1 MTAHRSSSEPS
12 QPSKL
17 ERSRPD
23 ITNLGEFLR
32 GPVDVH
38 SIALTGIF
46 LLLFFYTL
54 YFGRDFFL
62 PVTLALILS
71 FLLVPLV
78 RGLARFYIPY
88 AIGASLVLVVVL
100 GITSYGVY
108 QLSEPVS
115 EWIAKGPQS
124 LRQVQLK
131 LRQFKQSIDEVNE
144 AAKQVEQMT
153 NMGENRRTQTVQVER
168 PGLGNLMLTETQEF
182 LVGSAVM
189 VVLLFFLLSSG
200 DLFLRKL
207 VRVLPR
213 LQDKKLAVEIMLQ
226 IEEDIST
233 YLLTVTLINVGV
245 GLTISLAFF
254 FLGMPSPVLWGV
266 MATLLNFIPY
276 LGALAGIV
284 VVTLVAILT
293 FDTIGQI
300 LLVPGVY
307 FVLNII
313 EANFVTPV
321 ALGRR
326 LTFNPVVIFLWV
338 IFWGWLWG
346 AAGALVAVPLLAIL
360 KIVCD
365 QIEPLAP
372 IGEFLG
378 Q

>member
-1 MTAHRSSSEPS
+1 MTAHLSSSEPS
-12 QPSKL
+12 QPSEL

-32 GPVDVH
+32 GPVDVR

-62 PVTLALILS
+62 PVTLAFILS

-88 AIGASLVLVVVL
+88 ALGASLVLVVVL

-108 QLSEPVS
+108 QLSEPAS
-115 EWIAKGPQS
+115 EWIAKVPQS
-124 LRQVQLK
+124 LQHMQLK
-131 LRQFKQSIDEVNE
+131 LRRFKQSIDEVNE
-144 AAKQVEQMT
+144 ATKQVEQMT
-153 NMGENRRTQTVQVER
+153 NMGENQRTQIVQVER
-168 PGLGNLMLTETQEF
+168 PGLGELMLTETQEF

-226 IEEDIST
+226 IEENIST

-245 GLTISLAFF
+245 GLTIGFAFF
-254 FLGMPSPVLWGV
+254 FLGMPNPVLWGV

-326 LTFNPVVIFLWV
+326 LTLNPVAIFLWV

-346 AAGALVAVPLLAIL
+346 AVGALVAVPLLAML

-378 Q
+378 R